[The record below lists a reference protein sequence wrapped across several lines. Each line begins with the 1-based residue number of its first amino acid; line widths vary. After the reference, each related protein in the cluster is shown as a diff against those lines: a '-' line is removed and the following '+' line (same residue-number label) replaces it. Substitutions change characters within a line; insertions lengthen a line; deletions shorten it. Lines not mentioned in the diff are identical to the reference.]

1 MTKIARLSLAF
12 LIIIMMF
19 MASCTMREGL
29 SLTGKWQNMDTD
41 QIVEFTGDGM
51 MVTTM
56 DGKTI
61 QVGYALVNN
70 STIEFFMGEVQLGTF
85 DLRVDRSVLTLVDA
99 SGKEH
104 KYEKTW

>member
-1 MTKIARLSLAF
+1 MKKIAPLSLAF
-12 LIIIMMF
+12 LIIVF
-19 MASCTMREGL
+19 MASCNMKEGL
-29 SLTGKWQNMDTD
+29 SLTGKWQSMDTD
-41 QIVEFTGDGM
+41 QIVEFTRDGM

-56 DGKTI
+56 DGKTN
-61 QVGYALVNN
+61 QVGYTLVNN
-70 STIEFFMGEVQLGTF
+70 STIEFFMDEVKLGTF